1 MRKGYCSAD
10 ARPMFFEN
18 GMSYSKLTGA
28 SRIRKGWL
36 LVIFVAVGI
45 CFCGMRIKS
54 FELNKFLQFCICQK
68 QWHVN

>member
-1 MRKGYCSAD
+1 MRKGYSRAD

-36 LVIFVAVGI
+36 LVIFAAVGI
-45 CFCGMRIKS
+45 GFCGVLIENFDIS
-54 FELNKFLQFCICQK
+54 
-68 QWHVN
+68 